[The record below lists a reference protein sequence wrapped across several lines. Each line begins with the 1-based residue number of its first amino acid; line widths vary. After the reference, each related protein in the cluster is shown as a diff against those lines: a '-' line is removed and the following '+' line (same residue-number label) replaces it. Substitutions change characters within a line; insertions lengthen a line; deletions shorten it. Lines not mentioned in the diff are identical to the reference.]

1 MANASPV
8 VIVGGGPSG
17 TAAAAMLGKYQI
29 SSIIVEEAPKIGGV
43 IYRGPLRKTQ
53 SLPHLDDNLQ
63 RAMSA
68 LRTRYENN
76 RSFIDLKLQTR
87 VLGPEGKQQLLLS
100 ENGQLTTQSYNE
112 LILATGCHERSIPFP
127 GWQLPG
133 VMLLGG
139 VQLQIKSGLVRPGAR
154 MALVGTGPLLPLVA
168 CQLHK
173 AGVNVVGV
181 YEASSFNK
189 LAKEAVALLN
199 KPKLTLSGLSMMGY
213 LKKHQI
219 PFYYGHGIVNAQGS
233 NKLERITV
241 APYDEQWQADH
252 RQSQSVEVDA
262 IGVGYG
268 FVARTQLAM
277 LLGVEHKYT
286 KVSGYIPKLDDNF
299 LSSQDNLYVVGD
311 SSGLLGADAAI
322 CEGQIAAIDIAL
334 KRGAVT
340 TSVAQKEKQKVMRKH
355 ARIARFRFGF
365 DRFSERQNGLL
376 NLAQDDTVV
385 CRCEQATKKQ
395 LDDAIKQGVKDLTT
409 LKMRTRIGMGDCQG
423 KTCSSYALD
432 LLHQAGHKQN
442 SKTGVIKPRFPLD
455 PIPFTFMEETF
466 DEQI

>member
-1 MANASPV
+1 MVKSNPV

-29 SSIIVEEAPKIGGV
+29 PSIIVEEAPKIGGV
-43 IYRGPLRKTQ
+43 IYRGPLRKTA
-53 SLPHLDDNLQ
+53 SVPHLDDNLQ

-76 RSFIDLKLQTR
+76 RHLIDLKLQTR

-100 ENGQLTTQSYNE
+100 ENGELTTQGYNE
-112 LILATGCHERSIPFP
+112 LILATGCHERSVPFP

-139 VQLQIKSGLVRPGAR
+139 VQLQIKSGLVKPGAK
-154 MALVGTGPLLPLVA
+154 MAIVGTGPLLPLVA

-181 YEASSFNK
+181 FEASSFNK

-213 LKKHQI
+213 LKKHRI

-233 NKLERITV
+233 EKLERITV

-252 RQSQSVEVDA
+252 RHTQTIDVDA

-286 KVSGYIPKLDDNF
+286 KVSGYVPKLDSNF
-299 LSSQDNLYVVGD
+299 LSNQENLYVVGD

-334 KRGAVT
+334 QRGAVT
-340 TSVAQKEKQKVMRKH
+340 TSVALKEKRKVMRKH

-365 DRFSERQNGLL
+365 DRFSERQDGLL

-395 LDDAIKQGVKDLTT
+395 LDDAIEQGVKDLTT

-432 LLHQAGHKQN
+432 LLHKAGHQQN

-455 PIPFTFMEETF
+455 PIPFTFMEEIL

>member
-1 MANASPV
+1 MVKSSPV
-8 VIVGGGPSG
+8 VIIGGGPSG

-29 SSIIVEEAPKIGGV
+29 PSIVIDEAPKIGGV
-43 IYRGPLRKTQ
+43 IYRGPLRRTT

-68 LRTRYENN
+68 LRTRYESN
-76 RSFIDLKLQTR
+76 RDCIDLKLLTR

-100 ENGQLTTQSYNE
+100 ENGELTTQSYSE
-112 LILATGCHERSIPFP
+112 LILATGCHERSVPFP

-139 VQLQIKSGLVRPGAR
+139 VQLQIKSGLVKPGAK

-219 PFYYGHGIVNAQGS
+219 PFYYGYGIVNAQGNES
-233 NKLERITV
+233 LERITV
-241 APYDEQWQADH
+241 APYDDNWQADRRRSH
-252 RQSQSVEVDA
+252 LIEVDA

-277 LLGVEHKYT
+277 LLGIEHKYT
-286 KVSGYIPKLDDNF
+286 KVSGYIPELDDNF
-299 LSSQDNLYVVGD
+299 LSNQNNMYVVGD

-322 CEGQIAAIDIAL
+322 CEGQIAALNIAL

-340 TSVAQKEKQKVMRKH
+340 ASVALNEKNKIMRRH
-355 ARIARFRFGF
+355 GRISRFRFGF
-365 DRFSERQNGLL
+365 DRFSERQSGIL

-385 CRCEQATKKQ
+385 CRCEQTTKKQ
-395 LDDAIKQGVKDLTT
+395 LDDAIQQGVKDLTT

-432 LLHQAGHKQN
+432 LLHQAGHNQN
-442 SKTGVIKPRFPLD
+442 PKTGVIKPRFPLD
-455 PIPFTFMEETF
+455 PIPFTFMEETN
-466 DEQI
+466 